1 MVNLEILG
9 AYFKTSIM
17 QHIEL
22 FILNF
27 TLS

>member
-17 QHIEL
+17 QRIEL

-27 TLS
+27 MLS